1 IEQQEVQPIQK
12 VIEQQEVQP
21 IHIDDISID
30 FDYKMDHGKRGLFVI
45 FNQKEFKIRSTTLKK
60 RDGTDIDA
68 ASLKKTAELL
78 GFEVKT
84 HQDLERKQILDKLWD
99 YADMD
104 HNDHDCFAC
113 AILTHGGRDDVLYAA
128 DDKMELRDLTEP
140 FQADK
145 CKSLAG
151 KPKLFFVQA
160 CRGVQLDQG
169 QEISVSGTSAE
180 TTDAL
185 NTSTQKFTIPVEAD
199 FLIAQATAPGRIC
212 FIYYAWRNKHTGSTF
227 IQTLC
232 SVLKE
237 YGHELDLNKLL
248 TRVNGMVAFNFESWC
263 TDEDMKHKKQIP
275 TFTSRLTYDL
285 YFPK

>member
-1 IEQQEVQPIQK
+1 
-12 VIEQQEVQP
+12 
-21 IHIDDISID
+21 
-30 FDYKMDHGKRGLFVI
+30 
-45 FNQKEFKIRSTTLKK
+45 LKK

-151 KPKLFFVQA
+151 KPKLFFVQTGMSQITSYIPKYDSFMGLTLFLTA

-285 YFPK
+285 YFP